1 MNMPNIDVSALVD
14 DLSPVRV
21 VRRRDNLL
29 LTSGATLLAALA
41 IVMTYGIRSDL
52 MAGDPHPIVMIR
64 AGLLLLLGLAATLAV
79 AAAAQ
84 PSVGKPQNG
93 WMWALAAAA
102 VFPIAALGKFLF
114 LYGSGQPLAMFLAD
128 FEYGLRC
135 LGLSLGS
142 ALWIGGLISWWLR
155 HGAPISLNRTG
166 WLVGIAAGSLGTFS
180 FNVYCNSIS
189 LYYIGLWYSLAVL
202 ISAVMGRLIVPH
214 IIRW

>member
-1 MNMPNIDVSALVD
+1 MKMTNFDVSSLVD

-29 LTSGATLLAALA
+29 LTTGATLLASLA
-41 IVMTYGIRSDL
+41 IVMTYGIRGDL
-52 MAGDPHPIVMIR
+52 LVGDPHPIVMIR
-64 AGLLLLLGLAATLAV
+64 AGLLLLLGLAASLAIS
-79 AAAAQ
+79 AAAR

-102 VFPIAALGKFLF
+102 VLPIAALGKFLF
-114 LYGSGQPLAMFLAD
+114 LLGSGQPLAMFTAD

-142 ALWIGGLISWWLR
+142 AMWIGGLISWWLKR
-155 HGAPISLNRTG
+155 GAPISLNRAG

-180 FNVYCNSIS
+180 FNIYCNSIS

-202 ISAVMGRLIVPH
+202 ISAVVGRLIVPH

>member
-1 MNMPNIDVSALVD
+1 MNMTNFDISALVD
-14 DLSPVRV
+14 DLSPVQV

-29 LTSGATLLAALA
+29 LTGVATILASLV
-41 IVMTYGIRSDL
+41 IVMIYGIRSDL
-52 MAGDPHPIVMIR
+52 LAGDPHPIVMIR

-79 AAAAQ
+79 ASAAR

-102 VFPIAALGKFLF
+102 VLPIAALGKFLF
-114 LYGSGQPLAMFLAD
+114 LFGSGQPLAMFTAD

-135 LGLSLGS
+135 LACSLGS
-142 ALWIGGLISWWLR
+142 AIWIGGLISWWLR
-155 HGAPISLNRTG
+155 RGAPISLNRAG

-180 FNVYCNSIS
+180 FNIYCNSIS

-202 ISAVMGRLIVPH
+202 ISAVIGRLVVPH